1 MRPLPVYLY
10 FEVLSFLASLV
21 LFFQKGTPRF
31 MKSFPFFLLV
41 TVAVELMAWRLAR
54 NRQIVVWLYNIF
66 SLVQFNFYLIILR
79 NFIKSSIVR
88 RVIGH
93 VIWIYA
99 LMALSLLLFIQGK
112 SFSAITFAVGC
123 LVIVIF
129 CIYYFFELF
138 QLPTSIN
145 LVRERAFWITSG
157 LLFFHCCT
165 FALFSLTN
173 VLNKLK
179 PAVLKSLHSL
189 LDMILIMFYL
199 LFTIAFLCKI
209 ELKKNKVKLV

>member
-1 MRPLPVYLY
+1 
-10 FEVLSFLASLV
+10 
-21 LFFQKGTPRF
+21 

-41 TVAVELMAWRLAR
+41 TVAVELIAWRLAK

-66 SLVQFNFYLIILR
+66 SLVQFYFYLIILR
-79 NFIKSSIVR
+79 NFIKNRIVR
-88 RVIGH
+88 RIIVH

-99 LMALSLLLFIQGK
+99 LMALSNLFLIQEK
-112 SFSAITFAVGC
+112 SFNSITFALGC
-123 LVIVIF
+123 LIIVIF

-145 LVRERAFWITSG
+145 LVREQAFWITSG

-179 PAVLKSLHSL
+179 PAVLQSLHSL

-199 LFTIAFLCKI
+199 LFTIAFFCRI
-209 ELKKNKVKLV
+209 ELKKNKAGLV

>member
-41 TVAVELMAWRLAR
+41 TVVVELMAWRLAR